1 MYQSYV
7 LTNNLQQTLVAYPSQ
22 PKRNSQSEQRGLF
35 LNPPTM
41 DAYEES
47 DSIVCI
53 KALLGV
59 SRKKKNCK
67 QPLHIQK
74 NIPVRLLNISMPSQ
88 KKQILV
94 KRVADAEVDMN

>member
-22 PKRNSQSEQRGLF
+22 PKRNSQSEQRSLF

-67 QPLHIQK
+67 QPIHI
-74 NIPVRLLNISMPSQ
+74 Q

-94 KRVADAEVDMN
+94 KQVADAEVDMNQLTKENSRDNI